1 MECSFGK
8 LMAENNDVKAD
19 ELFMTK
25 EEVFKA
31 WEEDMNAFEKY
42 FKERFPKLKTRC
54 SEEDIDKLNNTMI
67 LFSHIQQNLSLEEF
81 QLMNNREQIEEM
93 LQYDCANDWMK
104 LSIEEIYHVLNF
116 CATNR
121 IGPY

>member
-1 MECSFGK
+1 MK
-8 LMAENNDVKAD
+8 K
-19 ELFMTK
+19 K
-25 EEVFKA
+25 EVFKV

-42 FKERFPKLKTRC
+42 FKERFPKLKARC
-54 SEEDIDKLNNTMI
+54 SKEDIDKLNNTMI
-67 LFSHIQQNLSLEEF
+67 LFCHIQQNLSLEEF
-81 QLMNNREQIEEM
+81 QLMNNKEQIEEM
-93 LQYDCANDWMK
+93 LQVDCANDWMN